1 MLNVWGGW
9 YVCRPPFLKYGKM
22 KEYISE
28 GRAVYE
34 DCNHGFFS
42 KRLAEWAI
50 GNMRTADAATGK
62 MKKLQAAEWSD
73 VREILK
79 ENNVRLPDG
88 AEYTAWYL
96 WNMALADYPKALK
109 TDEARAAFVEET
121 ICDPDCTPTAVLEC
135 FTAKMCAMRVPIFW
149 ENYL

>member
-50 GNMRTADAATGK
+50 GNMQTADPTTGK
-62 MKKLQAAEWSD
+62 MKKLQAVEWSD

-96 WNMALADYPKALK
+96 YNMALADYPKALK